1 MKNKLHKTKRNPYII
16 EGIQINEKLLK
27 KYLHKEVQKKL
38 TMINDLS
45 QISIKTHNELIKV
58 LEEMIKSKNYFKY
71 CSSILISI
79 NPGPNN
85 IYDYLNLKKWI
96 SSLSSKNINIEDKKP
111 HLYTFMQYVYEA
123 MIKENKNQVVNFLG
137 PVGSGKTFNLIH
149 TIEFFTTMYGPKNY
163 KTELFELIHNSI
175 QLLHIFGSIYREN
188 NIESTSCGIL
198 LKLEFNQNN
207 IISNFDIQ
215 SKILDLSLPF
225 SETGRSFNILHAFIK
240 GANDD
245 IRRKLKLSDDDKY
258 LSFFSKYLS
267 NYSEKMREKFEFN
280 DLETWNKFYSLS
292 KYFKFSNDE
301 TIDILK
307 CLSLI
312 LNLNELTISKI
323 QITKEN
329 EIENGEDEEKE
340 EQKEILEYFEL
351 QKDKSLK
358 KICKNL
364 GIKTSIFLNKV
375 GKFKNLS
382 EAKNFLISI
391 MKQTYYIVF
400 EFILNK
406 IRDISNIYFNQ
417 LNEKIGTN
425 NFKRNKIIYFLD
437 FPGEVEDKNLGGF
450 TTNISN
456 ECLNIY
462 AATGFYEIAEKL
474 IKENI
479 YLNKFF
485 PIQSYFAVST
495 FFEKGGLLEH
505 LGKSLENKNF
515 NSLINNSISKINFI
529 NCIKFKTK
537 KQFEAQDYNFSY
549 SFSYKKITYNLESL
563 ITEVKSLLKN
573 EIIMNI
579 FSQSKNYIINSTYK
593 NLLINQSKDFY
604 TFFSSILCKIFEP
617 IKDIKPFNIFIF
629 HSYSS
634 YQIFNKD
641 KTDIENLNHEYNN
654 NFFSDSNINNIKSK
668 IFKNNSIEI
677 ENLPKELTLNI
688 IKRSFMI
695 PILFWNW
702 QGYKEWISIDE
713 FIKDYSYDFEQIK
726 DRIIQINNTD
736 PDKKK
741 FISDISIN
749 FNDLPKEEIV
759 KCTLGVLSKETDYII
774 GNEYIIMKT
783 GTLKRMRI
791 YLNSMIDTAEKMNNN
806 LKEKI
811 KQEMEKENEQFNL
824 RRQSNKIKETKTNK
838 FSEIKKNKKRPTY
851 INIRKPIEINFNY
864 EQNPL
869 PKKKEM
875 NIKDFDNSRINLLK
889 EQCIINFYS
898 NGNII
903 NDEEKRKILKNKY
916 FNLFYLLTCRN
927 IPKIE
932 KEEDKKDKLYL
943 DEFKIKLKE
952 NESIKEIDE
961 KNYLY
966 QKDSFNQKNLL
977 KKDKKEKYIEDIIKI
992 QSHIRKLISKNKYI
1006 LLKYLYSQIILL
1018 QKMIRGFLTRRKFH
1032 IFLKCLKKIKLIQ
1045 RIYHKRY
1052 IKKLRAATKIQDF
1065 YIRKLAQKKIKEK
1078 IIAKRKAEA
1087 KGEYYNVVLEPFEDF
1102 SSSNYNL
1109 ESALRIIRVQN
1120 KKEKLTEQLINEKD
1134 PKKILDILLYSST
1147 GKKNLSKI
1155 DKFGLPLKIEDKLI
1169 NQGEIMKERK
1179 QDLSKKYEK
1188 KFMEN
1193 NKFIPDIDKGRNIFK
1208 KDLDKKSEFYKMFKV
1223 NNIKKLNKEDFKNSE
1238 TEKIFDEKH
1247 YEIYM
1252 KNMFDKLHNE
1262 NLQIEQRKKLKEE
1275 YFNKKLN
1282 TNDNNNKKK
1291 NSIVPL
1297 KELLINAQMNNIYN
1311 NNSKEGINTEVW
1323 PKNFKNLYLDKLKY
1337 NKKDKSLSKIKNE
1350 SSDNEIKNEIDD

>member
-425 NFKRNKIIYFLD
+425 NFKRNKII
-437 FPGEVEDKNLGGF
+437 
-450 TTNISN
+450 
-456 ECLNIY
+456 
-462 AATGFYEIAEKL
+462 
-474 IKENI
+474 
-479 YLNKFF
+479 NKM
-485 PIQSYFAVST
+485 
-495 FFEKGGLLEH
+495 
-505 LGKSLENKNF
+505 N
-515 NSLINNSISKINFI
+515 
-529 NCIKFKTK
+529 
-537 KQFEAQDYNFSY
+537 YN
-549 SFSYKKITYNLESL
+549 
-563 ITEVKSLLKN
+563 
-573 EIIMNI
+573 NI
-579 FSQSKNYIINSTYK
+579 F
-593 NLLINQSKDFY
+593 FR
-604 TFFSSILCKIFEP
+604 FSR
-617 IKDIKPFNIFIF
+617 
-629 HSYSS
+629 
-634 YQIFNKD
+634 
-641 KTDIENLNHEYNN
+641 
-654 NFFSDSNINNIKSK
+654 
-668 IFKNNSIEI
+668 
-677 ENLPKELTLNI
+677 
-688 IKRSFMI
+688 RSRR
-695 PILFWNW
+695 
-702 QGYKEWISIDE
+702 Q
-713 FIKDYSYDFEQIK
+713 
-726 DRIIQINNTD
+726 
-736 PDKKK
+736 K
-741 FISDISIN
+741 F
-749 FNDLPKEEIV
+749 
-759 KCTLGVLSKETDYII
+759 
-774 GNEYIIMKT
+774 
-783 GTLKRMRI
+783 RRI
-791 YLNSMIDTAEKMNNN
+791 Y
-806 LKEKI
+806 
-811 KQEMEKENEQFNL
+811 
-824 RRQSNKIKETKTNK
+824 
-838 FSEIKKNKKRPTY
+838 
-851 INIRKPIEINFNY
+851 
-864 EQNPL
+864 
-869 PKKKEM
+869 
-875 NIKDFDNSRINLLK
+875 
-889 EQCIINFYS
+889 
-898 NGNII
+898 
-903 NDEEKRKILKNKY
+903 NKY
-916 FNLFYLLTCRN
+916 F
-927 IPKIE
+927 
-932 KEEDKKDKLYL
+932 
-943 DEFKIKLKE
+943 
-952 NESIKEIDE
+952 
-961 KNYLY
+961 
-966 QKDSFNQKNLL
+966 
-977 KKDKKEKYIEDIIKI
+977 
-992 QSHIRKLISKNKYI
+992 
-1006 LLKYLYSQIILL
+1006 
-1018 QKMIRGFLTRRKFH
+1018 
-1032 IFLKCLKKIKLIQ
+1032 
-1045 RIYHKRY
+1045 
-1052 IKKLRAATKIQDF
+1052 
-1065 YIRKLAQKKIKEK
+1065 
-1078 IIAKRKAEA
+1078 
-1087 KGEYYNVVLEPFEDF
+1087 
-1102 SSSNYNL
+1102 
-1109 ESALRIIRVQN
+1109 
-1120 KKEKLTEQLINEKD
+1120 
-1134 PKKILDILLYSST
+1134 
-1147 GKKNLSKI
+1147 
-1155 DKFGLPLKIEDKLI
+1155 
-1169 NQGEIMKERK
+1169 
-1179 QDLSKKYEK
+1179 
-1188 KFMEN
+1188 
-1193 NKFIPDIDKGRNIFK
+1193 
-1208 KDLDKKSEFYKMFKV
+1208 
-1223 NNIKKLNKEDFKNSE
+1223 
-1238 TEKIFDEKH
+1238 
-1247 YEIYM
+1247 
-1252 KNMFDKLHNE
+1252 
-1262 NLQIEQRKKLKEE
+1262 
-1275 YFNKKLN
+1275 
-1282 TNDNNNKKK
+1282 
-1291 NSIVPL
+1291 
-1297 KELLINAQMNNIYN
+1297 
-1311 NNSKEGINTEVW
+1311 
-1323 PKNFKNLYLDKLKY
+1323 
-1337 NKKDKSLSKIKNE
+1337 
-1350 SSDNEIKNEIDD
+1350 